1 VEAGL
6 VREVHG
12 KGNPSGSMPIERH
25 HHFVCERCGRVEDIR
40 WFDFPCL
47 VERSQLGSRVV
58 RDYAM
63 ILRGTSGSCSS
74 RIHRIQQRRDI
85 VGKVARQVVEQA
97 GVNADVLLNKLLRAA
112 GAEFTTFYYYT
123 ILRVN
128 AIGFDG

>member
-1 VEAGL
+1 
-6 VREVHG
+6 
-12 KGNPSGSMPIERH
+12 MPIERH